1 MLYFLII
8 PNELFLVLKHIQIM
22 NRDRLTRWLYP
33 SFGCLLL
40 IFSLY
45 ILNQE
50 LGKYNLEE
58 IIKSLALIR
67 DRQLMYAFGF
77 TILGYLVISTY
88 DLIAFI
94 HLKYKFNIKRILFTT
109 FITYAVSNT
118 TGFTLLI
125 GGGIRYRFY
134 SRWGVP
140 ARKIAKIIALGN
152 LTFWIGLL
160 TLSGL
165 SFISNP
171 LHLPNSVNIDRLIL
185 RLVGTIALTILFVYL
200 YCCKTRKNL
209 KIGGNLFTFP
219 KITISISQIVLF
231 SLDWALAAAVL
242 YWLIPDYSDKSYVGF
257 FNIYLLAMSASILS
271 NIPGG
276 IGIFETIIIFLLP
289 KSVGTPAILSSL
301 IVYRAIRFL
310 IPLSTALLLLCC
322 FELRQKL
329 KISK

>member
-1 MLYFLII
+1 
-8 PNELFLVLKHIQIM
+8 M

-33 SFGCLLL
+33 SLGFFLL

-50 LGKYNLEE
+50 LGKYNLED
-58 IIKSLALIR
+58 ILQSLALIS
-67 DRQLMYAFGF
+67 DRQILYAFCF
-77 TILGYLVISTY
+77 TILGYLVISSY
-88 DLIAFI
+88 DLIAFVQLRYK
-94 HLKYKFNIKRILFTT
+94 LKIKRILFTT
-109 FITYAVSNT
+109 FVTYAVSNT

-152 LTFWIGLL
+152 ITFWIGLL
-160 TLSGL
+160 TLSSV
-165 SFISNP
+165 SFITNP
-171 LHLPNSVNIDRLIL
+171 VQLPNSINIDRSIL
-185 RLVGTIALTILFVYL
+185 RLVGILALSTLFIYL
-200 YCCKTRKNL
+200 YCCKTRKKFRIGS
-209 KIGGNLFTFP
+209 KIINFP
-219 KITISISQIVLF
+219 RIVISISQIALF

-242 YWLIPDYSDKSYVGF
+242 YSLVPDYLDKSYVGI
-257 FNIYLLAMSASILS
+257 FNIYLLTMSASILS

-289 KSVGTPAILSSL
+289 KSISTPDILSSL
-301 IVYRAIRFL
+301 LVYRAIRFL
-310 IPLSTALLLLCC
+310 VPLSTALFLLCC

-329 KISK
+329 KLSKK

>member
-1 MLYFLII
+1 
-8 PNELFLVLKHIQIM
+8 M

-33 SFGCLLL
+33 SLGFLLL
-40 IFSLY
+40 TFSLF

-50 LGKYNLEE
+50 LGKYNLED
-58 IIKSLALIR
+58 IIKSLALIS
-67 DRQLMYAFGF
+67 DRQLLFSFSF

-88 DLIAFI
+88 DLIAFV
-94 HLKYKFNIKRILFTT
+94 HLKYKLNIKRILFTT

-118 TGFTLLI
+118 TGFNLII

-171 LHLPNSVNIDRLIL
+171 LHLPNSVNIDRLIIRFL
-185 RLVGTIALTILFVYL
+185 GIIALTTLFIYL
-200 YCCKTRKNL
+200 YCCKTSKRL
-209 KIGGNLFTFP
+209 KIGTKIFAFP
-219 KITISISQIVLF
+219 KITISISQIALF
-231 SLDWALAAAVL
+231 SLDWTLAAAVL
-242 YWLIPDYSDKSYVGF
+242 YWLIPDYLDKSYVGF
-257 FNIYLLAMSASILS
+257 LNIYLLAMSASILS

-289 KSVGTPAILSSL
+289 ESINTPDILSSL
-301 IVYRAIRFL
+301 LVYRAIRFL
-310 IPLSTALLLLCC
+310 VPLSTALLLLCC
-322 FELRQKL
+322 FEVRQKL
-329 KISK
+329 KLSK

>member
-1 MLYFLII
+1 
-8 PNELFLVLKHIQIM
+8 M

-33 SFGCLLL
+33 SFGFLLL
-40 IFSLY
+40 AFSFY

-50 LGKYNLEE
+50 LGKYNLED
-58 IIKSLALIR
+58 ILQSLALIS
-67 DRQLMYAFGF
+67 DRQLILAFGF
-77 TILGYLVISTY
+77 TILGYLVISGY
-88 DLIAFI
+88 DLISFI
-94 HLKYKFNIKRILFTT
+94 HLKYKLKIKRILFTT

-140 ARKIAKIIALGN
+140 TRKIAKIIALGN
-152 LTFWIGLL
+152 ITFWLGLL
-160 TLSGL
+160 TLSGV

-171 LHLPNSVNIDRLIL
+171 LNLPNSINIDRSIL
-185 RLVGTIALTILFVYL
+185 RLVGILALTTLFSYL
-200 YCCKTRKNL
+200 YCCKTRKRF
-209 KIGGNLFTFP
+209 KIGTKIINFP
-219 KITISISQIVLF
+219 RIAISISQIALF

-242 YWLIPDYSDKSYVGF
+242 YWLIPDFLDKSYVGF

-289 KSVGTPAILSSL
+289 ESISTPDILSSL
-301 IVYRAIRFL
+301 LVYRAIRFL
-310 IPLSTALLLLCC
+310 FPLSTALLLLCC
-322 FELRQKL
+322 FELKQKFKL
-329 KISK
+329 SKK